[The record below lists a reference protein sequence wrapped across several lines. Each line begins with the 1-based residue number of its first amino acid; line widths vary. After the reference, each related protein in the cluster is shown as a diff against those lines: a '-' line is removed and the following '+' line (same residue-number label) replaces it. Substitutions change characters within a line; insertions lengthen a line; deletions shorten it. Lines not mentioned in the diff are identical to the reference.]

1 MEERIESLE
10 KRVAELEEER
20 IESLEKRVAELEEE
34 LKAQPEKICDY
45 ITQKLVE
52 SFAAS
57 DTHRA

>member
-1 MEERIESLE
+1 M
-10 KRVAELEEER
+10 EER

-45 ITQKLVE
+45 ITLKISE
-52 SFAAS
+52 SLADA